1 MSDYSAAALRERAA
15 SYAEMAEH
23 AHAAETKHRI
33 AASNSGT
40 PLARYAAQALM
51 QVSNCTARHWKK
63 LADVLGVAASELE
76 EKEAEMT
83 RVLNPKELA

>member
-1 MSDYSAAALRERAA
+1 MSDYTATALRERAA
-15 SYAEMAEH
+15 SYAEMAGH
-23 AHAAETKHRI
+23 ASAAETKHRI
-33 AASNSGT
+33 AAAQAPT

-51 QVSNCTARHWKK
+51 QTSNCTARHWRK

-83 RVLNPKELA
+83 RMLNPTEVA